1 MSASPGARLRTLIQ
15 TSAPVEAMGCHS
27 PLSALLAVEAGFEAI
42 WASGFEL
49 SALYGLPDAGL
60 VSMSEHLDV
69 TRRMVERTAT
79 KCGGGLV
86 IADLDTGFGNAVNA
100 AHASEAYA
108 RAGTAAIII
117 EDKTFPKMTSLIPGG
132 RQELVRIEEYQ
143 GKLEAALN
151 ARGDSGMMVMARTE
165 ALVAGADLKEALK
178 RGQAYAEAGA
188 EALLVH
194 SKGPTRAEIDAFIAV
209 WPGKIPLVV
218 VPTAFPDFSRADAKR
233 SGKVGVLIYANH
245 AIRASVKAMR
255 DAFGAIR
262 GAGAAQAAEAMIAPV
277 SEIFELQDM
286 DGLKRLETRYL
297 R

>member
-1 MSASPGARLRTLIQ
+1 VSASPGARLRALIE
-15 TSAPVEAMGCHS
+15 TAAPIEAMGCHS
-27 PLSALLAVEAGFEAI
+27 PLSALLALEAGFEAI

-60 VSMSEHLDV
+60 VTMTEHLDT
-69 TRRMVERTAT
+69 TRRMVERT
-79 KCGGGLV
+79 GGLV

-100 AHASEAYA
+100 GHASEAYA

-143 GKLEAALN
+143 GKLEAALE
-151 ARGDSGMMVMARTE
+151 ARDDSGMMVMARTE
-165 ALVAGADLKEALK
+165 ALVAGAGMAEALK
-178 RGQAYAEAGA
+178 RGEAYAEAGA

-194 SKGPTRAEIDAFIAV
+194 SKGPTRAEIDTFIAA
-209 WPGKIPLVV
+209 WPGKVPLVV

-245 AIRASVKAMR
+245 AIRASAKAMR

-262 GAGAAQAAEAMIAPV
+262 GAGAAQAAEGMIAPV

>member
-1 MSASPGARLRTLIQ
+1 MSLSPGARLRALIES
-15 TSAPVEAMGCHS
+15 SAPIEAMGCHS
-27 PLSALLAVEAGFEAI
+27 PLSALLALEAGFEAI

-60 VSMSEHLDV
+60 VTMTEHLET
-69 TRRMVERTAT
+69 TRRMAERT
-79 KCGGGLV
+79 GGLV

-100 AHASEAYA
+100 AHAAGAYA

-143 GKLEAALN
+143 GKLEAALA
-151 ARGDSGMMVMARTE
+151 ARADSGMMVMARTE
-165 ALVAGADLKEALK
+165 ALIAGADLKEALK
-178 RGQAYAEAGA
+178 RGEAYAEAGA
-188 EALLVH
+188 EGLLVH
-194 SKGPTRAEIDAFIAV
+194 SKGPTRGEIDAFIAA
-209 WPGKIPLVV
+209 WPGKVPLVV
-218 VPTAFPDFSRADAKR
+218 VPTAFPDFSRDDAKR

-245 AIRASVKAMR
+245 AIRASVAAMR

-262 GAGAAQAAEAMIAPV
+262 QAGAAEAAEATIAPV

-286 DGLKRLETRYL
+286 EGLKRLETRYL

>member
-1 MSASPGARLRTLIQ
+1 VSLSPGARLRALIA
-15 TSAPVEAMGCHS
+15 TSAPIEAMGCHS
-27 PLSALLAVEAGFEAI
+27 PLSALLALEAGFEAI

-60 VSMSEHLDV
+60 VSMSEHLEM
-69 TRRMVERTAT
+69 TRRMVERTSS
-79 KCGGGLV
+79 LV

-100 AHASEAYA
+100 AHATSAYA
-108 RAGTAAIII
+108 HAGTAAIII
-117 EDKTFPKMTSLIPGG
+117 EDKVFPKMTSLIPGG

-143 GKLEAALN
+143 GKLEACLA

-165 ALVAGADLKEALK
+165 ALVAGAGLEEALK
-178 RGQAYAEAGA
+178 RGQAYVEAGA
-188 EALLVH
+188 EGLLVH
-194 SKGPTRAEIDAFIAV
+194 SKGPTRAEIDAFIQA
-209 WPGKIPLVV
+209 WPGKVPLIV
-218 VPTAFPDFSRADAKR
+218 VPTAFPDFSREDAAA

-255 DAFGAIR
+255 DAFAAMR
-262 GAGAAQAAEAMIAPV
+262 QAGAAQAAEAMIAPV

-286 DGLKRLETRYL
+286 EGLKRLETRYL

>member
-1 MSASPGARLRTLIQ
+1 MSASPGARLRALIE
-15 TSAPVEAMGCHS
+15 TAAPVEAMGCHS

-69 TRRMVERTAT
+69 TRRMVERT
-79 KCGGGLV
+79 GGLV

-143 GKLEAALN
+143 GKLEAALQ

-194 SKGPTRAEIDAFIAV
+194 SKGPTRVEIDAFIEA
-209 WPGKIPLVV
+209 WPGRVPLVV
-218 VPTAFPDFSRADAKR
+218 VPTAFPDFSRDDAKR
-233 SGKVGVLIYANH
+233 RGKVGVLIYANH

-262 GAGAAQAAEAMIAPV
+262 GAGTAQAAEGMIAPV

>member
-1 MSASPGARLRTLIQ
+1 
-15 TSAPVEAMGCHS
+15 MGCHS
-27 PLSALLAVEAGFEAI
+27 PLSALLALEAGFEAI

-60 VSMSEHLDV
+60 VTMTEHLEV
-69 TRRMVERTAT
+69 TRRMVERTQ
-79 KCGGGLV
+79 GLV

-100 AHASEAYA
+100 GHASEAYA

-143 GKLEAALN
+143 GKLEAALE
-151 ARGDSGMMVMARTE
+151 ARDDSGMMVMARTE
-165 ALVAGADLKEALK
+165 ALVAGAGMDEALK
-178 RGQAYAEAGA
+178 RGEAYAEAGA

-194 SKGPTRAEIDAFIAV
+194 SKGPTRAEIDAFIAA

-218 VPTAFPDFSRADAKR
+218 VPTAFPDFSREDAKL

-245 AIRASVKAMR
+245 AIRASAKAMR
-255 DAFGAIR
+255 DAFGVIR
-262 GAGAAQAAEAMIAPV
+262 GAGAAQAAEGMIAPV

>member
-1 MSASPGARLRTLIQ
+1 MSASPGARLRTLIE
-15 TSAPVEAMGCHS
+15 TSAPIEAMGCHS
-27 PLSALLAVEAGFEAI
+27 PMSALLALEAGFEAI

-60 VSMSEHLDV
+60 VTMTEHLDV
-69 TRRMVERTAT
+69 TRRMIERT
-79 KCGGGLV
+79 KGLV

-165 ALVAGADLKEALK
+165 ALVAGADMAEALK
-178 RGQAYAEAGA
+178 RGEAYVEAGA
-188 EALLVH
+188 QALLVH
-194 SKGPTRAEIDAFIAV
+194 SKGPTRAEIDTFIAA
-209 WPGKIPLVV
+209 WPGKVPLVI
-218 VPTAFPDFSRADAKR
+218 VPTAFPDFSREDAR
-233 SGKVGVLIYANH
+233 RTGKVGVLIYANH
-245 AIRASVKAMR
+245 AIRASAKAMR

-262 GAGAAQAAEAMIAPV
+262 GAGAAQAAEAMISPV

-286 DGLKRLETRYL
+286 DGLKRHETRYL

>member
-1 MSASPGARLRTLIQ
+1 VSNSPGATLRALIQ
-15 TSAPVEAMGCHS
+15 SSAPIEAMGCHS
-27 PLSALLAVEAGFEAI
+27 PLSALIAQEAGFEAI

-60 VSMSEHLDV
+60 VTMSEHLEM
-69 TRRMVERTAT
+69 TRRMIERTQ
-79 KCGGGLV
+79 GLV

-100 AHASEAYA
+100 AHATSAYA

-117 EDKTFPKMTSLIPGG
+117 EDKTFPKMTSLVSELSHPG

-143 GKLEAALN
+143 GKLEAALE

-165 ALVAGADLKEALK
+165 ALVAGADMAEALR
-178 RGQAYAEAGA
+178 RGGAYAEAGA

-194 SKGPTRAEIDAFIAV
+194 SKGPRVEIDAFIEA
-209 WPGKIPLVV
+209 WPGKIPLIV
-218 VPTAFPDFSRADAKR
+218 VPTAFPDFSREHARR
-233 SGKVGVLIYANH
+233 SSKVGVLIYANH
-245 AIRASVKAMR
+245 AIRASVAAMR
-255 DAFGAIR
+255 EALAAIR
-262 GAGAAQAAEAMIAPV
+262 KAGAAQAAEAVIAPV

-286 DGLKRLETRYL
+286 EGLKRLETRYL